1 MTKRRLGR
9 SELSIEPLVF
19 GGNVLGWTA
28 DEPTSFAVLDAF
40 LAEGFTAIDTAD
52 AYSRWVPGNDSESE
66 RIIGRWMKARGNRD
80 SVLVFT
86 KIGSDM
92 GQGHRDLSAKW
103 IEEEVEHSLRRLQT
117 DRIDLYQSH
126 WPDPNTPQEETLRA
140 FDKLVR
146 AGKVRFIGSSNQD
159 AALLTEA
166 LEISKREGLARY
178 ETIQNEFNLYD
189 RSGFEGPVQD
199 ICVNEQVSGIGYFG
213 LARGFLSGK
222 YRTAED
228 AGISARGASVVTKYI
243 NDKGRRIL
251 AALGAVAARTG
262 AKPAEIALAWI
273 IAQPGVGAP
282 IASATSVEQLAS
294 LIRGARLTL
303 SAADLK
309 ELTDAGR

>member
-9 SELSIEPLVF
+9 SELYIEPLVL

-28 DEPTSFAVLDAF
+28 DEPTSFAVLDAY
-40 LAEGFTAIDTAD
+40 LGAGFTAIDTAD
-52 AYSRWVPGNDSESE
+52 SYGKGKSETILGN
-66 RIIGRWMKARGNRD
+66 WMKARGNRD

-126 WPDPNTPQEETLRA
+126 WPDPDTPQEETLGA
-140 FDKLVR
+140 FDKLVS

-159 AALLTEA
+159 ATLLGEA

-189 RSGFEGPVQD
+189 RSGFEGQVQD
-199 ICVNEQVSGIGYFG
+199 ICVKEQVSGIGYFS

-228 AGISARGASVVTKYI
+228 AGISARGANVVAKYI

-251 AALGAVAARTG
+251 AALDAVAARSG

-282 IASATSVEQLAS
+282 IASATSVEQVAS